1 MSERFVP
8 PSLDG
13 FKRKVK
19 YLRSLV
25 GKDSLPVNRA
35 YEVTAR
41 VCGYPNWYALNQL
54 FKSPTPQLT
63 IWDEDLDG
71 SELMWR
77 REVQVSILMEE
88 AGVTKSEAEHILDV
102 VRISSRVRRDAAASE
117 ADADVNARVDAMT
130 DEYVEPKTQPV
141 PLVTYRKRRTLV
153 SKALS

>member
-25 GKDSLPVNRA
+25 GKDSLPVSRA
-35 YEVTAR
+35 YEVAAR
-41 VCGYPNWYALNQL
+41 ACGHRSWYALNQL

-63 IWDEDLDG
+63 VWDEDLDE

-77 REVQVSILMEE
+77 RDVQVSILMEE
-88 AGVTKSEAEHILDV
+88 TGVAKPVAEHIVDV
-102 VRISSRVRRDAAASE
+102 VRISSRGRREVAAPE
-117 ADADVNARVDAMT
+117 ADAEVNALVDALR
-130 DEYVEPKTQPV
+130 DEHVEPTQPV

-153 SKALS
+153 SESGL